1 MRRSA
6 AETTQLIRAS
16 ARERF
21 ARDGYDGT
29 TIRAI
34 AQDVGIDPALVMR
47 RVGSKEALFADVV
60 DLDLR
65 LPDLSRVPAEEIG
78 AVLAAHFLDRW
89 EGEDELLTILLR
101 SAATTPAAADRL
113 RAIFAD
119 QVVGAMQKL
128 GLDRAD
134 ATYRAG
140 LVATQMLG
148 LGMCR
153 YILELPPVVD
163 MERDQVVGA
172 VGPTLQRYL
181 IA

>member
-6 AETTQLIRAS
+6 AETKQLIRAA

-21 ARDGYDGT
+21 ARDGYEGT
-29 TIRAI
+29 TIRAL

-47 RVGSKEALFADVV
+47 HVGSKEALFADAV

-65 LPDLSRVPAEEIG
+65 LPDLSQIPADEIG
-78 AVLAAHFLDRW
+78 AVLTAHFLDRW
-89 EGEDELLTILLR
+89 EGEDELLMILLR

-113 RAIFAD
+113 RAIFAE
-119 QVVGAMQKL
+119 QVVRAVQQL
-128 GLDRAD
+128 GIEPAD
-134 ATYRAG
+134 ARHRAG

-153 YILELPPVVD
+153 YILQLPPVVEMD
-163 MERDQVVGA
+163 RGQVVDALGS
-172 VGPTLQRYL
+172 TLQRYL
-181 IA
+181 VP